1 MILTYDNLTVR
12 AVLNET
18 LRLFPPVPLN
28 MRESRV
34 PAVALPPSRIP
45 AYTLSE
51 NSSRSEKKSVNT
63 GLNNGNVENAS
74 DNLDYKPFVP
84 VPDEPLYMPGSTP
97 IMYMPLL
104 MQRNPDLWGPDA
116 DVFDPERF
124 LDPKNIAKIASNPMM
139 FIPFSAGPRI
149 VSHRFFHPSSPMIAN
164 MDHKNFLPLLY
175 LSEYVLS
182 LTLYGPRL
190 VSWAELRVQRSF
202 FLPCE
207 VATAI

>member
-1 MILTYDNLTVR
+1 MILIYDNPTVR

-34 PAVALPPSRIP
+34 PAVSLPPSRIP

-51 NSSRSEKKSVNT
+51 SSSRSEKKSGNT
-63 GLNNGNVENAS
+63 GLNGGNVEDAC

-149 VSHRFFHPSSPMIAN
+149 VSYCLFFIR
-164 MDHKNFLPLLY
+164 LL
-175 LSEYVLS
+175 
-182 LTLYGPRL
+182 
-190 VSWAELRVQRSF
+190 W
-202 FLPCE
+202 
-207 VATAI
+207 